1 MDDVDGILE
10 DLSNKYHTMEGLSGN
25 IGISTLYIYIYL
37 CIYNVIFVIV
47 NLWRY
52 DVSTLG

>member
-1 MDDVDGILE
+1 MDDVDGILG

-25 IGISTLYIYIYL
+25 IGISTLYIYL

>member
-25 IGISTLYIYIYL
+25 IGISTLYIYL

-47 NLWRY
+47 NFWRY

>member
-25 IGISTLYIYIYL
+25 IGISTLYIYIY
-37 CIYNVIFVIV
+37 IYVYIMLYLLSLI
-47 NLWRY
+47 Y
-52 DVSTLG
+52 GDMT